1 MKKSIIAIAA
11 LAAATGAL
19 AQSSVT
25 MYGVAES
32 VIDIGWK
39 RTTDTRKE
47 TFNAAGVVAVGAAT
61 ANVTDKAAFR
71 VQDGNSQG
79 TGTSR
84 LGWRGAE
91 DLGGGLKATFNLEMG
106 LRLDDGDFAAGT
118 NGGGNLNA
126 ANLGNSGGSG
136 GSLFGRNAW
145 VGVSGGF
152 GEVRLGRQRLGTYD
166 FQGDGYAQ
174 AGNGL
179 YEAAAIVVPG
189 IAGQRFSNSV
199 KYLSPNFG
207 GAIAVL
213 TIRAPEGNSSTSTGG
228 PINATTDTSNKVAWD
243 LGLRYANG
251 PVVVS
256 TGYAKTNRTSGA
268 NNGQPGPTP
277 ANITSGTSD
286 PTKGFF
292 VSANYDFGVVKP
304 FFNYTKTNTVVDSFT
319 KTGALLASTSAET
332 VNKAWTVGVRVPFG
346 ATTLIAGYASGRA
359 ETAGTT
365 VTANAVSSKEA
376 RDVPQKAFAIG
387 AQYALSKRTM
397 LEANYGLLKRTDTKR
412 VTAVP
417 AGTGSIDNISFKESA
432 LSMGVK
438 HSF

>member
-11 LAAATGAL
+11 LAATTGAF

-25 MYGVAES
+25 MYGVAEA
-32 VIDIGWK
+32 VIDMGWK
-39 RTTDTRKE
+39 RTTDTRKD
-47 TFNAAGVVAVGAAT
+47 TFNAAGVVTVGTGT

-84 LGWRGAE
+84 LGWRGTE
-91 DLGGGLKATFNLEMG
+91 DLGGGLKATFNIEMG
-106 LRLDDGDFAAGT
+106 LRLDDGCTTDEVSTCA
-118 NGGGNLNA
+118 GGGS
-126 ANLGNSGGSG
+126 GNSGGNM
-136 GSLFGRNAW
+136 FGRNAW

-174 AGNGL
+174 GGNGL
-179 YEAAAIVVPG
+179 YEVASTVVPG
-189 IAGQRFSNSV
+189 IAGQRFSNSI

-207 GAIAVL
+207 GVTAVF
-213 TIRAPEGNSSTSTGG
+213 TVRAPEGSGNTSTGG
-228 PINATTDTSNKVAWD
+228 TVNATTNTSNKVDWD

-256 TGYAKTNRTSGA
+256 TGYAKTNKTTA
-268 NNGQPGPTP
+268 ADNGQPGPTP
-277 ANITSGTSD
+277 AKVTSSTSN

-292 VSANYDFGVVKP
+292 FSANYDFGVVKP
-304 FFNYTKTNTVVDSFT
+304 YFNYTKTNATLASLT
-319 KTGALLASTSAET
+319 QTGASLASTSSET
-332 VNKAWTVGVRVPFG
+332 VNKAWTVGVRVPLG
-346 ATTLIAGYASGRA
+346 ATTLIAAYAKGKA
-359 ETAGTT
+359 DTTGTT
-365 VTANAVSSKEA
+365 VAANLVSSREA
-376 RDVPQKAFAIG
+376 RDVPQKAFAVG

-417 AGTGSIDNISFKESA
+417 AGTGTIDNISFKESA